1 MPLAPGVLWIP
12 PEPQLVSPAPS
23 RIFQAWLHQIFHPRT
38 LSPQNTKRGLEGVSK
53 YTGIL
58 ISLRAIQSI
67 KSLML
72 CKKLVSSS
80 GRQKSPT
87 SSGFKWH
94 SAQQANML
102 QFALQGFPGSGLAP
116 VPDSCPVTQAFWDRP
131 RAPCSKGQLSTTA
144 SPGPQ
149 QQPSRVVMGNTSCS
163 P

>member
-102 QFALQGFPGSGLAP
+102 QFALQGFPGQGLPPFLTHAQLLRRSGTDPGL
-116 VPDSCPVTQAFWDRP
+116 
-131 RAPCSKGQLSTTA
+131 RAAKGS
-144 SPGPQ
+144 
-149 QQPSRVVMGNTSCS
+149 
-163 P
+163 